1 MYKRGR
7 GSFFKRLDFLVA
19 DMVVL
24 QAVFAVS
31 YIIRHGFV
39 WLYMNDIYRQ
49 MSGVLFLIQMC
60 VVVVQKSYRGIVR
73 RDHMDELV
81 QVVKYVTYI
90 ILIAFAYMFIGK
102 ISVQF
107 SRTVFLLTWGIGIF
121 ALYAERIILKRFV
134 RRRLE
139 NKRNYR
145 SIVLVCEEDK
155 VGKVLQNSIKNR
167 YKDYKICGIVITDRN
182 RTGDMIRG
190 VKVIGYADIPRDF
203 MAANVVDE
211 ILLYYQHESANIK
224 NILDTC
230 VNMGLTIHKII
241 AETPPISEK
250 TVVEE
255 FSGYT
260 VLTTSIGMASARQLF
275 LKRCMDIAGGIVGL
289 AITGILIVVLGPVI
303 YIKSPGPIFFSQ
315 IRIGKNGRRFRIYK
329 FRSMY
334 MDAEERKK
342 ELMKQNEMQ
351 GLMFKMEN
359 DPRIIKGIG
368 HFIRNSSLDEFPQFW
383 NVLKGDMSLVGTR
396 PPTLEEYEQYD
407 DHHKKRLVTKPGIT
421 GLWQVSGRS
430 NITDFEE
437 IVALDTKYIT
447 EWSLG
452 LDIKILFKTIWV
464 VLQNDGAK

>member
-7 GSFFKRLDFLVA
+7 GSFFKHLDFLIA

-31 YIIRHGFV
+31 YIIRHGFI
-39 WLYMNDIYRQ
+39 WMYMIDIYRQ
-49 MSGVLFLIQMC
+49 MSGVLFLIQLC
-60 VVVVQKSYRGIVR
+60 VVVVQKSYRGIIR
-73 RDHMDELV
+73 RDHVDELV
-81 QVVKYVTYI
+81 QVIKYVTYI
-90 ILIAFAYMFIGK
+90 ILVAFAYMFIGK
-102 ISVQF
+102 ISMQF
-107 SRTVFLLTWGIGIF
+107 SRIVFLLTWGIGIF
-121 ALYAERIILKRFV
+121 AIYAERIILKRIV

-139 NKRNYR
+139 NKKNYR
-145 SIVLVCEEDK
+145 AIVLICEEKYVDK
-155 VGKVLQNSIKNR
+155 ILQNSIKNR
-167 YKDYKICGIVITDRN
+167 YKDYRICGIIITDTD
-182 RTGDMIRG
+182 RTGEMIKG
-190 VKVIGYADIPRDF
+190 IKVIGYEDIPRDF
-203 MAANVVDE
+203 MVLNVVDE
-211 ILLYYQHESANIK
+211 ILLYYHNESENIK
-224 NILDTC
+224 NILETC
-230 VNMGLTIHKII
+230 VNSGLTIHTII
-241 AETPPISEK
+241 AETPPMSEK
-250 TVVEE
+250 TIVEE

-260 VLTTSIGMASARQLF
+260 VLTTSIGMASPRQLF
-275 LKRCMDIAGGIVGL
+275 IKRCMDITGGVVGL
-289 AITGILIVVLGPVI
+289 MITGVLIIVLGPII

-315 IRIGKNGRRFRIYK
+315 VRIGKNGRRFRIYK

-368 HFIRNSSLDEFPQFW
+368 KFIRNSSLDEFPQFW

>member
-7 GSFFKRLDFLVA
+7 GSFFKHLDFLIA
-19 DMVVL
+19 DMFML
-24 QAVFAVS
+24 QIVFALS
-31 YIIRHGFV
+31 YIIRHGFEWIYTV
-39 WLYMNDIYRQ
+39 AIYRQ
-49 MSGVLFLIQMC
+49 MCVVLFLIQMC
-60 VVVVQKSYRGIVR
+60 VVVIQKSYQGIIR
-73 RDHMDELV
+73 RDHVDELV
-81 QVVKYVTYI
+81 CVVKYITYI

-102 ISVQF
+102 ISIQF

-121 ALYAERIILKRFV
+121 ALYVERIVLKRLV
-134 RRRLE
+134 RKSME
-139 NKRNYR
+139 KRKNFR
-145 SIVLVCEEDK
+145 SIIIVCEENK
-155 VGKVLQNSIKNR
+155 VDSIVQNSIKHR
-167 YKDYKICGIVITDRN
+167 YKDYKICGVIIADRDCVGK
-182 RTGDMIRG
+182 TIEG
-190 VKVIGYADIPRDF
+190 VPVIGYDDIPRNF
-203 MAANVVDE
+203 MVMNVVDE
-211 ILLYYQHESANIK
+211 ILLYYQYESDNIK
-224 NILDTC
+224 NIISTC

-241 AETPPISEK
+241 AETPPMSEK

-260 VLTTSIGMASARQLF
+260 VLTTSVGMASARQLF

-289 AITGILIVVLGPVI
+289 IITGILVVLLGPII
-303 YIKSPGPIFFSQ
+303 YIISPGPIFFSQ

-342 ELMKQNEMQ
+342 ELMEQNEMK
-351 GLMFKMEN
+351 GLMFKMED

-396 PPTLEEYEQYD
+396 PPTLEEYELYD

-447 EWSLG
+447 EWSLS
-452 LDIKILFKTIWV
+452 LDIKILLKTVLV

>member
-7 GSFFKRLDFLVA
+7 GSFFKHLDFLIT
-19 DMVVL
+19 DMIIL
-24 QAVFAVS
+24 QLVFALS

-39 WLYMNDIYRQ
+39 WVYTIPIYRQ
-49 MSGVLFLIQMC
+49 MCVVLFLIQLC
-60 VVVVQKSYRGIVR
+60 VVVVQKSYRGIIR
-73 RDHMDELV
+73 RDHIDELV
-81 QVVKYVTYI
+81 QTVKYVSYI
-90 ILIAFAYMFIGK
+90 ILIAFAYMFVGK

-107 SRTVFLLTWGIGIF
+107 SRMVFLLTWGIGILT
-121 ALYAERIILKRFV
+121 LYAGRIFLKRLVRIRLKKKRDSRAIVLICEENKVTRIIR
-134 RRRLE
+134 
-139 NKRNYR
+139 
-145 SIVLVCEEDK
+145 
-155 VGKVLQNSIKNR
+155 NSIRNK
-167 YKDYKICGIVITDRN
+167 YKDYEICGIIIPDKDCLGQRIE
-182 RTGDMIRG
+182 GIE
-190 VKVIGYADIPRDF
+190 VIGYSDIPRDF
-203 MAANVVDE
+203 MIKNVVDE
-211 ILLYYQHESANIK
+211 ILLYYDNESVNIK
-224 NILDTC
+224 NIVNTC
-230 VNMGLTIHKII
+230 VSMGLTTHRVI
-241 AETPPISEK
+241 AETPPMSEK
-250 TVVEE
+250 TIVEE

-275 LKRCMDIAGGIVGL
+275 IKRSMDIIGSVIGL
-289 AITGILIVVLGPVI
+289 IITGILFITLGPTI

-342 ELMKQNEMQ
+342 ELMGQNEMQ

-368 HFIRNSSLDEFPQFW
+368 SFIRNTSLDEFPQFW

-452 LDIKILFKTIWV
+452 LDIKILFKTVLV
-464 VLQNDGAK
+464 VLKNDGAK

>member
-7 GSFFKRLDFLVA
+7 GSFFKHLDFLIA
-19 DMVVL
+19 DMLTL
-24 QAVFAVS
+24 QIVFVIC
-31 YIIRHGFV
+31 YIIRHWKIWGF
-39 WLYMNDIYRQ
+39 MFGMYRQ
-49 MSGVLFLIQMC
+49 MFGVLFLVQLC
-60 VVVVQKSYRGIVR
+60 VIVIQKSYRGIIR
-73 RDHMDELV
+73 RDHIDELV
-81 QVVKYVTYI
+81 QVAKYVTYI
-90 ILIAFAYMFIGK
+90 ILILFAYMFIGK
-102 ISVQF
+102 TSFQF
-107 SRTVFLLTWGIGIF
+107 SRTVFLLTWGIGII
-121 ALYAERIILKRFV
+121 AIYIERIILKRII

-139 NKRNYR
+139 KKKDFR
-145 SIVLVCEEDK
+145 SIILIGEKDK
-155 VGKVLQNSIKNR
+155 IQKIIQNSIKNR
-167 YKDYKICGIVITDRN
+167 YRDYKIIGAIVTDKNCIGQMLKGIQI
-182 RTGDMIRG
+182 
-190 VKVIGYADIPRDF
+190 IGYDDIPREF
-203 MAANVVDE
+203 MTANVVDE
-211 ILLYYQHESANIK
+211 VLLYYNNRTDVIK
-224 NILDTC
+224 AIVDTC
-230 VNMGLTIHKII
+230 VDMGLTIHRVI
-241 AETPPISEK
+241 ADTPPMSEK

-275 LKRCMDIAGGIVGL
+275 LKRCMDIAGGLVGVI
-289 AITGILIVVLGPVI
+289 ITGILIVILGPII

-315 IRIGKNGRRFRIYK
+315 VRIGKNGRRFKIYK

-342 ELMKQNEMQ
+342 ELMAQNEMQ

-368 HFIRNSSLDEFPQFW
+368 HFIRNTSLDEFPQFW

-407 DHHKKRLVTKPGIT
+407 DHHKRRLVTKPGIT
-421 GLWQVSGRS
+421 GMWQVSGRS

-452 LDIKILFKTIWV
+452 LDIRILFKTVFV
-464 VLQNDGAK
+464 VLANEGAK

>member
-7 GSFFKRLDFLVA
+7 GSFFKHLDFLVA
-19 DMVVL
+19 DIVAL
-24 QAVFAVS
+24 QLVFALS
-31 YIIRHGFV
+31 YFIRHGLV
-39 WLYMNDIYRQ
+39 WVYTINIYRQ
-49 MSGVLFLIQMC
+49 MSGVLLLIQMC
-60 VVVVQKSYRGIVR
+60 VVVIQKSYRGVIR
-73 RDHMDELV
+73 RDHVDEFVLV
-81 QVVKYVTYI
+81 IKYVTYI

-121 ALYAERIILKRFV
+121 VLYAERIILKRII
-134 RRRLE
+134 RKRLI
-139 NKRNYR
+139 NKKNYR
-145 SIVLVCEEDK
+145 SIVLVCENDK
-155 VGKVLQNSIKNR
+155 AGTILQNTIKNR
-167 YKDYKICGIVITDRN
+167 YKDYKICGIIITDQD
-182 RTGDMIRG
+182 RTGEMINGIR
-190 VKVIGYADIPRDF
+190 VIGYHDIPRDF
-203 MAANVVDE
+203 MIANVVDE
-211 ILLYYQHESANIK
+211 ILLYYTNESKNID

-230 VNMGLTIHKII
+230 INMGLTMHKII
-241 AETPPISEK
+241 AETPPMSEK

-289 AITGILIVVLGPVI
+289 IITGLLVVIIGPVI
-303 YIKSPGPIFFSQ
+303 YMKSPGSIFFSQ

-342 ELMKQNEMQ
+342 ELMERNEMK
-351 GLMFKMEN
+351 GLMFKMED

-396 PPTLEEYEQYD
+396 PPTLEEYELYD
-407 DHHKKRLVTKPGIT
+407 DHHKKRLVAKPGIT

-447 EWSLG
+447 EWSLS

-464 VLQNDGAK
+464 VLRNDGAK

>member
-7 GSFFKRLDFLVA
+7 GSFFKHLDFLVA
-19 DMVVL
+19 DMIVL

-31 YIIRHGFV
+31 YIIRHGFI
-39 WLYMNDIYRQ
+39 WLYMIDIYRQ

-73 RDHMDELV
+73 RDHVDEMV

-121 ALYAERIILKRFV
+121 ALYAERIVLKRFV
-134 RRRLE
+134 RKRLE

-145 SIVLVCEEDK
+145 SIVLVSEEDK
-155 VGKVLQNSIKNR
+155 AGKVLQNSIKNR
-167 YKDYKICGIVITDRN
+167 YKDYKICGIIITDRE
-182 RTGDMIRG
+182 RTGDMIKG
-190 VKVIGYADIPRDF
+190 IKVIGYSDIPRDF
-203 MAANVVDE
+203 MVANVVDE
-211 ILLYYQHESANIK
+211 ILLYYQEESANIR

-250 TVVEE
+250 TIVEE

-275 LKRCMDIAGGIVGL
+275 LKRCMDIAGAIVGL
-289 AITGILIVVLGPVI
+289 IITGILIVVLGPII

-342 ELMKQNEMQ
+342 ELMKQNEMK

-368 HFIRNSSLDEFPQFW
+368 NFIRNSSLDEFPQFW

-452 LDIKILFKTIWV
+452 LDIKILFKTVLV

>member
-1 MYKRGR
+1 MYKRGK
-7 GSFFKRLDFLVA
+7 GSFFKHLDFLIA
-19 DMVVL
+19 DMVTL
-24 QAVFAVS
+24 QMVFAMS
-31 YIIRHGFV
+31 YTIRHGFM
-39 WLYMNDIYRQ
+39 WIYTADIYRQ

-60 VVVVQKSYRGIVR
+60 VVVVQKSYRGIIR
-73 RDHMDELV
+73 RDHVDEFV
-81 QVVKYVTYI
+81 QVIKYITYI

-102 ISVQF
+102 ISIQF
-107 SRTVFLLTWGIGIF
+107 SRMVFLLTWGIGIF
-121 ALYAERIILKRFV
+121 ALYAERIILKRVV
-134 RRRLE
+134 RKRLE
-139 NKRNYR
+139 NKKNYR
-145 SIVLVCEEDK
+145 SIVLICESDK
-155 VGKVLQNSIKNR
+155 ADKILRNTIKTR
-167 YKDYKICGIVITDRN
+167 YKDYKICGIIITDRD
-182 RTGDMIRG
+182 RTGEVLNGI
-190 VKVIGYADIPRDF
+190 KVIGYTDIPRDF
-203 MAANVVDE
+203 MIVNVVDE
-211 ILLYYQHESANIK
+211 ILLYYTDESENIK
-224 NILDTC
+224 NILDTG

-250 TVVEE
+250 SIVEE

-260 VLTTSIGMASARQLF
+260 VLTTSIGMATARQLF

-289 AITGILIVVLGPVI
+289 IITGILFVILGPII

-315 IRIGKNGRRFRIYK
+315 IRIGRNGRRFRIYK

-334 MDAEERKK
+334 MDAEEHKK

-368 HFIRNSSLDEFPQFW
+368 NFIRNSSLDEFPQFW

-452 LDIKILFKTIWV
+452 LDIKILFKTVWV
-464 VLQNDGAK
+464 VLHSDGAK

>member
-7 GSFFKRLDFLVA
+7 GSFFKHLDFLIA
-19 DMVVL
+19 DMVLL
-24 QAVFAVS
+24 QAVFAIS
-31 YIIRHGFV
+31 YMVRHGFMWIYTV
-39 WLYMNDIYRQ
+39 DIYRQ

-73 RDHMDELV
+73 RDHVDELV
-81 QVVKYVTYI
+81 QVIKYVTYI

-107 SRTVFLLTWGIGIF
+107 SRTVFLLTWGMGI
-121 ALYAERIILKRFV
+121 AVLYVERIVFKRFV
-134 RRRLE
+134 RKRLE
-139 NKRNYR
+139 NKKNYR
-145 SIVLVCEEDK
+145 SIVLVCENDK
-155 VGKVLQNSIKNR
+155 ADRILQNTIKNR
-167 YKDYKICGIVITDRN
+167 YKDYKICGIVITDKDCVGEN
-182 RTGDMIRG
+182 IKG
-190 VKVIGYADIPRDF
+190 VEVIGYTDIPRDF
-203 MAANVVDE
+203 MITNVVDE
-211 ILLYYQHESANIK
+211 ILLYYANESINIK

-230 VNMGLTIHKII
+230 INMGLTIHKII
-241 AETPPISEK
+241 ADTPPMSEK
-250 TVVEE
+250 TIVEE

-289 AITGILIVVLGPVI
+289 IITGILVILIGPII

-334 MDAEERKK
+334 MDAEKRKK
-342 ELMKQNEMQ
+342 ELMGQNEMK
-351 GLMFKMEN
+351 GLMFKMED

-396 PPTLEEYEQYD
+396 PPTLEEYEQYS
-407 DHHKKRLVTKPGIT
+407 DHHKRRLVTKPGIT

-437 IVALDTKYIT
+437 IVLLDTKYIT
-447 EWSLG
+447 EWSIG

-464 VLQNDGAK
+464 VLKNDGAK